1 MVLRNLP
8 DSLNFFCCVLKQS
21 RLKPI
26 PSQYYFFQC
35 WLSILRTGHDL
46 LPLALWLVKWWFS
59 IAKELYLL
67 ATKIFLLKRNRDE
80 NNAISFHNYFRR
92 KAWELVSRKCLAT
105 MLRTFEFCTR
115 NEHKYNAWKNC
126 VDEEMRGNKYHK
138 KIKHVSKLAKIA
150 EYSAWPF
157 TCVSMR
163 YIKLLLLFN
172 EMRTSVVYSAIL
184 KLLKCCAFHFSVVR
198 CINRPFYSC
207 SRRSSL

>member
-8 DSLNFFCCVLKQS
+8 NSLNFFCYVLKQS

-35 WLSILRTGHDL
+35 LVVDFKNRPWFVTI
-46 LPLALWLVKWWFS
+46 ALWLVKWWFS

-126 VDEEMRGNKYHK
+126 VDEEIRGNKYHR
-138 KIKHVSKLAKIA
+138 KIKHMSKLAKIQ

-172 EMRTSVVYSAIL
+172 EMRIPRSCIL
-184 KLLKCCAFHFSVVR
+184 Q
-198 CINRPFYSC
+198 Y
-207 SRRSSL
+207 